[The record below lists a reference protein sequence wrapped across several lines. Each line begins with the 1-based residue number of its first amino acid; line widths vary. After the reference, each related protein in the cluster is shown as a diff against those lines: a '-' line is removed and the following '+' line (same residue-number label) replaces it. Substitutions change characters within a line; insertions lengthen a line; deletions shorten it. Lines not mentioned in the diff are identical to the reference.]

1 MRERIREVIADVV
14 GSNPEEI
21 PLDGTQESIPGW
33 SSIRHMNL
41 VIALEKEFSVRFSD
55 LQIAEMMSIGLIEET
70 LKELQAN

>member
-14 GSNPEEI
+14 GANPETI
-21 PLDGTQESIPGW
+21 PLDGTQENIPGW

-41 VIALEKEFSVRFSD
+41 IIALEKEFSVRFSD

-70 LKELQAN
+70 LKELKAS

>member
-14 GSNPEEI
+14 GTSPETI
-21 PLDGTQESIPGW
+21 PLDGTQENIPGW

-41 VIALEKEFSVRFSD
+41 IIALEKEFSVRFSD

-70 LKELQAN
+70 LKELNAS